1 MVEKFLENIVV
12 ELNENCMNK
21 ESKTFVQ
28 WILTDINLDINKC
41 RKHCNIDSGYM
52 WNEVKICESCDKI
65 LHKNLDR
72 FTKSNIDIIF
82 DNMIL
87 EQKIDK
93 QNTEIEVLKVQYDY
107 LKSMNTIM
115 EDKLNFLHK
124 SINNI
129 KTDINDININI
140 TENQNNIKNNN
151 IITENLLQTYEINIK
166 NLENRF
172 DDFINNINNIIDEE
186 INNNNININ
195 NNNNIDN
202 QLKKLENRF
211 DDFTNNIN
219 NIIDKQINNNNN
231 IKKNNKIID
240 KQVEYQDF
248 DNKKI
253 NINKINDNKINDNK
267 IIDNKII
274 DNKNII
280 KLKANIKIFDKCK
293 VGGIGYILS
302 VNTISHGNVK
312 RGYTY
317 QSKSNE
323 NLLFKIKDFDNNFCP
338 LEFNY
343 PDSNIYIIPDFIQ
356 GHCKDI
362 ELYDEFICIKSD

>member
-52 WNEVKICESCDKI
+52 WNEVKICESCGKI

-87 EQKIDK
+87 EQKIEK

-107 LKSMNTIM
+107 LKSMNTII

-129 KTDINDININI
+129 KTDINDIYINI
-140 TENQNNIKNNN
+140 TEIQNNIKNNN
-151 IITENLLQTYEINIK
+151 IITKNLLQTYEINIK
-166 NLENRF
+166 N
-172 DDFINNINNIIDEE
+172 
-186 INNNNININ
+186 
-195 NNNNIDN
+195 
-202 QLKKLENRF
+202 LENRF

-240 KQVEYQDF
+240 KQVKYQDI

-253 NINKINDNKINDNK
+253 NI
-267 IIDNKII
+267 
-274 DNKNII
+274 NKNII

-323 NLLFKIKDFDNNFCP
+323 NLMFKIKDFENNFCP
-338 LEFNY
+338 QEFNY
-343 PDSNIYIIPDFIQ
+343 PESNILIVPDFIQ